1 MRLTRKQLAE
11 QYPDQWLGLTDIK
24 WKNDDGVTLES
35 AEVSYT
41 DKSSKELLMMQIDT
55 DGDIIAWYTN
65 EHTLPLGMVEV
76 MG

>member
-11 QYPDQWLGLTDIK
+11 KYPDQWLGLTDIK

-41 DKSSKELLMMQIDT
+41 DKTSKELLMMQIET
-55 DGDIIAWYTN
+55 NGKVKAWYTN
-65 EHTLPLGMVEV
+65 ERTLPLGMVEV

>member
-41 DKSSKELLMMQIDT
+41 DKTSKELLIMQIET
-55 DGDIIAWYTN
+55 NGKVKAWYTN

>member
-1 MRLTRKQLAE
+1 MSE

-35 AEVSYT
+35 AEVKYM
-41 DKSSKELLMMQIDT
+41 DMSSKDLLLMQIET
-55 DGDIIAWYTN
+55 NGKVKAWYTN
-65 EHTLPLGMVEV
+65 ERTLPLGMVEV